1 MSYPTDRAAAEAFA
15 ADLREKAIAARQ
27 EVVALESQLRVA
39 EEMID
44 FIKSNGP
51 TESPGSTNN
60 TLRPGS
66 MMDQTYRVLLDAG
79 KPLHISEIAK
89 RIGLEDT
96 PASRR
101 SLVSSISRYVRMGQ
115 VFTRP
120 KPSTFGLMPSGHEA
134 VPPLPNGSGGNH
146 GEEERTPAAE

>member
-39 EEMID
+39 EKMID

-51 TESPGSTNN
+51 AESPGPTNN
-60 TLRPGS
+60 ILRPGS
-66 MMDQTYRVLLDAG
+66 MTDQAYRVLLDAG
-79 KPLHISEIAK
+79 KPLHISELTK
-89 RIGLEDT
+89 RMGLGDT
-96 PASRR
+96 PASRS

-120 KPSTFGLMPSGHEA
+120 EPSTFGLMPSGHEA
-134 VPPLPNGSGGNH
+134 APPLPNGSGSNH
-146 GEEERTPAAE
+146 GEEDRTSAAE